1 MRHNSVICCDAVP
14 VTLGLESLL
23 EDRLPPAWKAIMT
36 YWLTERALTGKR
48 PVSSVKSLLSSFV
61 MTKTW
66 LEGVA
71 KGGGRTARGAS
82 KVGLG
87 FVDQTF

>member
-1 MRHNSVICCDAVP
+1 M
-14 VTLGLESLL
+14 
-23 EDRLPPAWKAIMT
+23 RLPLAWKAVMT
-36 YWLTERALTGKR
+36 YWLLERALMGKR
-48 PVSSVKSLLSSFV
+48 PVLLVKSLLSNFV
-61 MTKTW
+61 TTKTW

-71 KGGGRTARGAS
+71 TGGGRTARGAS